1 MDLTSAVVIATYNG
15 EKYILEQIE
24 SIINQTRK
32 PDYIVISDDNSK
44 DRTIEICKK
53 SLSTCGIPYNIVS
66 NMGNKGVANNFFNGL
81 SFCKQ
86 DIIFFSD
93 QDDIWLNKKIEN
105 TMDIFEKYSKCI
117 MVIHNAFIWKKEKK
131 DCETLFEKYE
141 LNILFDSTG
150 KFNKEL
156 YWNRLIQKNFAVGMC
171 MAINKRIAHIQ
182 YKDLNIYHD
191 VWFNVLCA
199 ALGDIYCLKE
209 PIAFYRLHKDNVQG
223 IAKSLTLNSVKECV
237 GRNWNSLIKE
247 EEKLSFIKQLQ
258 ENMSFLTHNNVTLL
272 KVKYDF
278 LKKRKKYIKE
288 HKVWEL
294 IKDVCMRDGSV
305 DYTSYYFFVRDI
317 ISCLFYREK
326 L

>member
-105 TMDIFEKYSKCI
+105 TMDIFEKYSECI

-131 DCETLFEKYE
+131 DCETSDVL
-141 LNILFDSTG
+141 T
-150 KFNKEL
+150 
-156 YWNRLIQKNFAVGMC
+156 KNT
-171 MAINKRIAHIQ
+171 K
-182 YKDLNIYHD
+182 
-191 VWFNVLCA
+191 
-199 ALGDIYCLKE
+199 
-209 PIAFYRLHKDNVQG
+209 
-223 IAKSLTLNSVKECV
+223 
-237 GRNWNSLIKE
+237 
-247 EEKLSFIKQLQ
+247 
-258 ENMSFLTHNNVTLL
+258 
-272 KVKYDF
+272 
-278 LKKRKKYIKE
+278 
-288 HKVWEL
+288 
-294 IKDVCMRDGSV
+294 
-305 DYTSYYFFVRDI
+305 
-317 ISCLFYREK
+317 
-326 L
+326 